1 MDRQGK
7 EQIIGEIKESFA
19 GVVSIV
25 FAENLGLN
33 VPTVTS
39 MRAEFTKAGCNYRVL
54 KNTLVKI
61 AVKGSKLE
69 PITRFL
75 SGPTAVIWSN
85 DSPSAPA
92 KLALRFAKEQQK
104 FVVKGGFC
112 DGQAFDKTGVD
123 QLATLPG
130 KPELQASML
139 MTFIAAPT
147 DFVRT
152 LAAGAQ
158 NFVYLVDARK
168 RQLEGSP

>member
-25 FAENLGLN
+25 FAENLGLD

-69 PITRFL
+69 PISKFL
-75 SGPTAVIWSN
+75 TGPTAVIWSN

-112 DGQAFDKTGVD
+112 DGQAFEKPGVE
-123 QLATLPG
+123 QLAVMPG

-152 LAAGAQ
+152 IAAGPQ
-158 NFVYLVDARK
+158 NFVYLIDARK
-168 RQLEGSP
+168 RALEGQG